1 MTSTTTNNLN
11 DWDYE
16 ASYRGMAVTITGG
29 AGFIGSHLAHRLV
42 TLGAE
47 VRIIDDLSGSTLDN
61 LNDILDSIR
70 FIHGSILD
78 PDSLHKAIA
87 GADLVFHEAALASVP
102 ASIEDPV
109 RYHEVNATGTLRV
122 LEEARKQNVT
132 RLVFASSSS
141 VYGDLPSLPKRETDK
156 PEPLSPYAMQK
167 LTGEYLLD
175 VWHRCYDLST
185 ISLRYFNIFGPG
197 QSANSAYA
205 AVVAAFA
212 TALLKNQPPRIFG
225 DGTATRD
232 FTYIDNVV
240 QANLRAGAIDVST
253 LQNNLKGRSP
263 IFNVAVAVQTSILE
277 LASAMIRI
285 TEVDTQPAFEPERP
299 GDVLHSLA
307 DISLAQEVLGY
318 SPTVDLE
325 EGLKPTMDWYRT
337 Q

>member
-1 MTSTTTNNLN
+1 MTSTTTNKLN

-16 ASYRGMAVTITGG
+16 ASYRGRAVTITGG

-87 GADLVFHEAALASVP
+87 GADLIFHEAALASVP

-109 RYHEVNATGTLRV
+109 RYHEVNTTGTLRV
-122 LEEARKQNVT
+122 LEEARKQNIT

-240 QANLRAGAIDVST
+240 QANLRAGAIDDT
-253 LQNNLKGRSP
+253 ILRNNLKGRSP
-263 IFNVAVAVQTSILE
+263 IFNVAVAVQTSVLE

-285 TEVDTQPAFEPERP
+285 TEVDTQPTFEPERP

-307 DISLAQEVLGY
+307 DISFAQEVLGY